1 MSFNATIPIG
11 TNPMLQSQGQ
21 CRANFQAIN
30 AVFSE
35 NHIPMNTTGNS
46 VQGMHSLLLFREQ
59 SGATPD
65 PVTSSSQIALYTKAV
80 SSISALFFAP
90 NNTQSPIQLTYPS
103 ISTGLQSTDPDVY
116 LPQQYSFVAGPF
128 VIYGGLLTNVT
139 NGSTIT
145 LSPTS
150 TLIYAG
156 LVMLSNTIGI
166 LQYGIPQISGSGFT
180 VQYVTNSSPNKPSF
194 YYLAI
199 GQ

>member
-1 MSFNATIPIG
+1 
-11 TNPMLQSQGQ
+11 MLQSQGQ

-35 NHIPMNTTGNS
+35 NHIPMNTTGDS
-46 VQGMHSLLLFREQ
+46 TQGMHSLLLFREQ
-59 SGATPD
+59 TIDPTTSAT
-65 PVTSSSQIALYTKAV
+65 QIALYTKAV
-80 SSISALFFAP
+80 SNISELFFAP
-90 NNTQSPIQLTYPS
+90 NSSQTPIQLTYPS
-103 ISTGLQSTDPDVY
+103 ISTGLQSTNPDVY

-128 VIYGGLLTNVT
+128 VIYGGLLSNVT
-139 NGSTIT
+139 NGSIT
-145 LSPTS
+145 TLTPTS

-180 VQYVTNSSPNKPSF
+180 VQYSTNANVNKPSF

>member
-35 NHIPMNTTGNS
+35 NHIPMNTTGNPS
-46 VQGMHSLLLFREQ
+46 QGMHSLLLFREQ
-59 SGATPD
+59 TVD
-65 PVTSSSQIALYTKAV
+65 PTTSASQIALYTKAV
-80 SSISALFFAP
+80 NNISSLFFAP
-90 NNTQSPIQLTYPS
+90 NSSQTPIQLTYPS
-103 ISTGLQSTDPDVY
+103 ISTGLQSTKPDVY

-128 VIYGGLLTNVT
+128 VVYGGLLKNVSS
-139 NGSTIT
+139 GSTIT
-145 LSPTS
+145 LTPTC

-156 LVMLSNTIGI
+156 LICQSPASGTK
-166 LQYGIPQISGSGFT
+166 YAIPQISGSGFT
-180 VQYVTNSSPNKPSF
+180 VQFSGTPMQNI